1 MELPC
6 SSSCS
11 VVSKELLEREEEEK
25 MRRVELQKQR
35 LDQMLEAKRYL
46 GRAWHSQ
53 KRREI
58 DGNRAK
64 LRPDTY

>member
-1 MELPC
+1 
-6 SSSCS
+6 
-11 VVSKELLEREEEEK
+11 VSKELLEREEEEK

-46 GRAWHSQ
+46 GTAWHSQ